1 MPGLQSFDMKN
12 DALKLAVTALALSD
26 DVRQTPRIART
37 LGFSGIQFDAFGRE
51 LDIPGLSLSGR
62 RDFRKI
68 LSAQDQQLAGLRMD
82 GGPKGLGIG
91 ADVDQLLSRVDR
103 AMEAAAGLGS
113 PLLCLEVGLLP
124 EPQRAATSSAP
135 ISKADA
141 GIILIPEP
149 APAPVQ
155 PPTPPPD
162 PALVSQV
169 DDALREIGRRADRY
183 NVMVALRSDLSSF
196 AAIDRA
202 IRAADCP
209 WIGLDFDPSLAL
221 RDDGTLDEIFSR
233 LGSWIRHVRARDA
246 IAGSDRRT
254 RPTVV
259 GQGNVDW
266 CAVLGNLDSADYR
279 GWMTIDPTDLGNRSA
294 AAVEARKFL
303 EAL

>member
-1 MPGLQSFDMKN
+1 MNSQ
-12 DALKLAVTALALSD
+12 ALKLAVTALALSD
-26 DVRQTPRIART
+26 DVRQTPRMART
-37 LGFSGIQFDAFGRE
+37 LGFSGIQFDAFGRG
-51 LDIPGLSLSGR
+51 LNIPALSLSGR
-62 RDFRKI
+62 RDFHKM

-91 ADVDQLLSRVDR
+91 ADVDQLLSRADQV
-103 AMEAAAGLGS
+103 MEAAAELGS

-124 EPQRAATSSAP
+124 EPQRAAMSRAA

-169 DDALREIGRRADRY
+169 DAALQEIGRRADRY
-183 NVMVALRSDLSSF
+183 NVMVSLRSDLSSF
-196 AAIDRA
+196 AALDRA

-221 RDDGTLDEIFSR
+221 RDDWTLDEIFSR

-254 RPTVV
+254 RPAVV

-266 CAVLGNLDSADYR
+266 TAVLGNLDSADYH
-279 GWMTIDPTDLGNRSA
+279 GWITIDPTDLVNRSVA
-294 AAVEARKFL
+294 AAEARKFL
-303 EAL
+303 EVL

>member
-1 MPGLQSFDMKN
+1 MNSQ
-12 DALKLAVTALALSD
+12 ALKLAVTALALSD
-26 DVRQTPRIART
+26 DVRQTPRMTRT
-37 LGFSGIQFDAFGRE
+37 MGFAGIQFDAFGRG
-51 LDIPGLSLSGR
+51 LDIPALSLSGR
-62 RDFRKI
+62 RDFQKM
-68 LSAQDQQLAGLRMD
+68 LSTQDRQLAGLRMD

-91 ADVDQLLSRVDR
+91 ADIDLLLSRAEK

-124 EPQRAATSSAP
+124 EPQRVAP
-135 ISKADA
+135 SQPPVSKAQA
-141 GIILIPEP
+141 GLILLPET
-149 APAPVQ
+149 APAPVE

-183 NVMVALRSDLSSF
+183 NVIVALRSDLSSF
-196 AAIDRA
+196 AALERA

-221 RDDGTLDEIFSR
+221 RDDWALDKIFSR

-259 GQGNVDW
+259 GQGSVDW
-266 CAVLGNLDSADYR
+266 ATVLGNLDSADYR
-279 GWMTIDPTDLGNRSA
+279 GWVTVDPTDLVNRSA
-294 AAVEARKFL
+294 AAAEARKFL
-303 EAL
+303 ESL

>member
-1 MPGLQSFDMKN
+1 MKN
-12 DALKLAVTALALSD
+12 EVLKLTVTALALSD
-26 DVRQTPRIART
+26 DVRQTPRIARS
-37 LGFSGIQFDAFGRE
+37 LGFVGLQFDAFGRA
-51 LDIPGLSLSGR
+51 LDIPALPLSGR
-62 RDFRKI
+62 RDFRRM

-82 GGPKGLGIG
+82 CGPKGLGIG
-91 ADVDQLLSRVDR
+91 ADVDLVISRADN
-103 AMEAAAGLGS
+103 AMEAAAGMGS

-124 EPQRAATSSAP
+124 EPQRVAAPRAP
-135 ISKADA
+135 ISQSAA
-141 GIILIPEP
+141 GLILLPEP

-183 NVMVALRSDLSSF
+183 NVMVALRSDLSSY
-196 AAIDRA
+196 AAIERA

-221 RDDGTLDEIFSR
+221 RDDWTLDEIFSR

-246 IAGSDRRT
+246 IAGTDRRT
-254 RPTVV
+254 RPAVV

-266 CAVLGNLDSADYR
+266 GAVLGNLDSADFH
-279 GWMTIDPTDLGNRSA
+279 GWITVDPTDLVNRSA
-294 AAVEARKFL
+294 AAADARKFL
-303 EAL
+303 ESL

>member
-1 MPGLQSFDMKN
+1 MKN
-12 DALKLAVTALALSD
+12 EVLKLAVTALALSD
-26 DVRQTPRIART
+26 DVRQTPRMART
-37 LGFSGIQFDAFGRE
+37 LGFSGLQFDAFGRG
-51 LDIPGLSLSGR
+51 LDIPALSLSGR
-62 RDFRKI
+62 RDFRKM

-82 GGPKGLGIG
+82 GGPRGLGIG
-91 ADVDQLLSRVDR
+91 ADVDLVISRADK

-124 EPQRAATSSAP
+124 EPQRVAAPRAP
-135 ISKADA
+135 ISQTAA
-141 GIILIPEP
+141 GLILLPEP

-196 AAIDRA
+196 AAVDRA

-221 RDDGTLDEIFSR
+221 RDDWALDEIFSR
-233 LGSWIRHVRARDA
+233 VGSWIRHVRARDA
-246 IAGSDRRT
+246 IAGSERRT

-259 GQGNVDW
+259 GQGSVDW
-266 CAVLGNLDSADYR
+266 GAVIGNLDSGDYH
-279 GWMTIDPTDLGNRSA
+279 GWITVDPTDLVNRSA
-294 AAVEARKFL
+294 AAADARKFL
-303 EAL
+303 ESL

>member
-51 LDIPGLSLSGR
+51 LDIPSLSLSGR

-124 EPQRAATSSAP
+124 EPQRVAMSRAP

-196 AAIDRA
+196 AALDRA

-221 RDDGTLDEIFSR
+221 RDDWALDQIFSR

-259 GQGNVDW
+259 GQGSVDW
-266 CAVLGNLDSADYR
+266 SAVLGNLDSADYR
-279 GWMTIDPTDLGNRSA
+279 GWITVDSTDLGNRSA

>member
-1 MPGLQSFDMKN
+1 MKN
-12 DALKLAVTALALSD
+12 EVLKLAVTALALSD
-26 DVRQTPRIART
+26 DVRQTPRIARS
-37 LGFSGIQFDAFGRE
+37 LGFVGLQFDAFGRA
-51 LDIPGLSLSGR
+51 LDIPALPLSGR
-62 RDFRKI
+62 RDFRRM

-82 GGPKGLGIG
+82 CGPKGLGIG
-91 ADVDQLLSRVDR
+91 ADVDLVISRADN

-124 EPQRAATSSAP
+124 EPQRVAAPRAP
-135 ISKADA
+135 ISQSAA
-141 GIILIPEP
+141 GIILLPEP
-149 APAPVQ
+149 TPAPVQ

-196 AAIDRA
+196 AAVDRA

-221 RDDGTLDEIFSR
+221 RDDWALDEIFSR
-233 LGSWIRHVRARDA
+233 VGSWIRHVRARDA
-246 IAGSDRRT
+246 IAGTDRRT

-259 GQGNVDW
+259 GQGSVDW
-266 CAVLGNLDSADYR
+266 SAVLGNLDSADYR
-279 GWMTIDPTDLGNRSA
+279 GWITVDPTDLVNRSA
-294 AAVEARKFL
+294 AAADARKFL
-303 EAL
+303 ESL